1 MCVRLDI
8 IKTHMKIG
16 KTFYA
21 ANRKQWR
28 SWLAKNHRSEP
39 EIWLV
44 YYKKNSGIPR
54 IPYNNAVEEALCYG
68 WIDST
73 LKPKDELSYLQRF
86 SPRRKNSKLSEM
98 NKERVRRLIKAK
110 KMTRFGLEKIQHH
123 MENGLKNTDQPT
135 LLKKF
140 TIPEDILHA
149 LKADPLTWKNFNKFP
164 ESYKHIRTGWID
176 ASRNHPAIFKQRLQY
191 FLKMTAKNKM
201 FGMVR

>member
-1 MCVRLDI
+1 
-8 IKTHMKIG
+8 MKIG

-28 SWLAKNHRSEP
+28 SWLAKNHRSES
-39 EIWLV
+39 EIWLI
-44 YYKKNSGIPR
+44 YYKKDSGIAR
-54 IPYNNAVEEALCYG
+54 IPYNDAVEEALCYG

-110 KMTRFGLEKIQHH
+110 KMTRFGLEIIQHH
-123 MENGLKNTDQPT
+123 MENGSNGSNRSTRLKN
-135 LLKKF
+135 F
-140 TIPEDILHA
+140 IVPEDILVA
-149 LKADPLTWKNFNKFP
+149 LKADPLSWKNFKKFP
-164 ESYKHIRTGWID
+164 ESYKRIRTGWIE
-176 ASRNHPAIFKQRLQY
+176 ASRHHPVIFNQRLQY
-191 FLKMTAKNKM
+191 FLRMTAKNKM

>member
-1 MCVRLDI
+1 
-8 IKTHMKIG
+8 MKIG

-44 YYKKNSGIPR
+44 YYKKNSGKPR
-54 IPYNNAVEEALCYG
+54 IPYNDAVEEALCYG

-73 LKPKDELSYLQRF
+73 LKPKDEISYLQRF

-110 KMTRFGLEKIQHH
+110 KMTRFGLDIIRHH
-123 MENGLKNTDQPT
+123 MENGSNNSKQSTS
-135 LLKKF
+135 LKKF
-140 TIPEDILHA
+140 TMPEDILDE
-149 LKADPLTWKNFNKFP
+149 LKARPLAWKNFKKFP
-164 ESYKHIRTGWID
+164 ESYKRIRIGWID
-176 ASRNHPAIFKQRLQY
+176 ASRNHHDYFKKRLQY
-191 FLKMTAKNKM
+191 FLKMTEKNKM

>member
-1 MCVRLDI
+1 
-8 IKTHMKIG
+8 MKIG

-39 EIWLV
+39 EIWLI
-44 YYKKNSGIPR
+44 YYKKNSGKPR
-54 IPYNNAVEEALCYG
+54 IPYNDAVEEALCYG

-73 LKPKDELSYLQRF
+73 LMPKDEISYLQRF
-86 SPRRKNSKLSEM
+86 SPRRKNSRLSEM

-110 KMTRFGLEKIQHH
+110 KMTRFGLESIQHH
-123 MENGLKNTDQPT
+123 MENGLNNTKQST

-140 TIPEDILHA
+140 HMPEDILHE
-149 LKADPLTWKNFNKFP
+149 LKKNPLAWKNFQKFP
-164 ESYKHIRTGWID
+164 KSYKRIRIGWID
-176 ASRNHPAIFKQRLQY
+176 ASRNRHDYFLKRLRY

>member
-1 MCVRLDI
+1 MV
-8 IKTHMKIG
+8 TYMKIG

-39 EIWLV
+39 EIWLI
-44 YYKKNSGIPR
+44 YYKKNSGTPR
-54 IPYNNAVEEALCYG
+54 IPYNDAVEEALCYG

-73 LKPKDELSYLQRF
+73 LKPKDEISYLQRF

-110 KMTRFGLEKIQHH
+110 KITRFGLEIIQHH
-123 MENGLKNTDQPT
+123 MEKETNSSKQSVRV
-135 LLKKF
+135 KKF
-140 TIPEDILHA
+140 IIPQDILNV
-149 LKADPLTWKNFNKFP
+149 LKADPLVWKNFKKFP
-164 ESYKHIRTGWID
+164 KSYKHIRVGWID
-176 ASRNHPAIFKQRLQY
+176 ASRNRHDYFIKRLQY

>member
-1 MCVRLDI
+1 
-8 IKTHMKIG
+8 MKIG

-21 ANRKQWR
+21 VNRKQWR

-39 EIWLV
+39 EIWLI
-44 YYKKNSGIPR
+44 YYKKNSDKPR
-54 IPYNNAVEEALCYG
+54 IPYNDAVEEALCYG

-73 LKPKDELSYLQRF
+73 LKPKDEISYLQRF

-110 KMTRFGLEKIQHH
+110 KMTRFGLESIRHH
-123 MENGLKNTDQPT
+123 LENGSKNAKQS
-135 LLKKF
+135 LVLKKF
-140 TIPEDILHA
+140 SIPGDILNE
-149 LKADPLTWKNFNKFP
+149 LKSNPVTWKNFKQFP
-164 ESYKHIRTGWID
+164 ESYKRIRTGWID
-176 ASRNHPAIFKQRLQY
+176 GARHRPAEFKKRLQY

>member
-1 MCVRLDI
+1 
-8 IKTHMKIG
+8 MKIG

-21 ANRKQWR
+21 ANRRQWR
-28 SWLAKNHRSEP
+28 SWLAKNHRSES
-39 EIWLV
+39 EIWLI
-44 YYKKNSGIPR
+44 YFKKSSGKPR
-54 IPYNNAVEEALCYG
+54 IPYNDAVEEALCYG

-110 KMTRFGLEKIQHH
+110 KMTHFGLEIIQHH
-123 MENGLKNTDQPT
+123 MEKGTNSSKQSVKV
-135 LLKKF
+135 KKF
-140 TIPEDILHA
+140 IIPQDILDT
-149 LKADPLTWKNFNKFP
+149 LKADPLVWKNFKKFS
-164 ESYKHIRTGWID
+164 ESYKRIRTGWID
-176 ASRNHPAIFKQRLQY
+176 ASRHRPDVFTQRLQY

>member
-1 MCVRLDI
+1 MN
-8 IKTHMKIG
+8 IG

-28 SWLAKNHRSEP
+28 SWLAKNHQSEP
-39 EIWLV
+39 EIWLI
-44 YYKKNSGIPR
+44 YYKKNSGKPR
-54 IPYNNAVEEALCYG
+54 IPYNDAVEEALCYG

-73 LKPKDELSYLQRF
+73 LKPNDEISYLQRF

-110 KMTRFGLEKIQHH
+110 KMTRIGLEIIQHH
-123 MENGLKNTDQPT
+123 MEKEMNSSKQAVRV
-135 LLKKF
+135 KKF
-140 TIPEDILHA
+140 IIPQDILDV
-149 LKADPLTWKNFNKFP
+149 LEADPLVWKNFNKFS
-164 ESYKHIRTGWID
+164 ESYKRIRTGWID
-176 ASRNHPAIFKQRLQY
+176 AARHHPAVFSQRLQY